1 MGHAPAVLL
10 MWAKLLTPTAPAKSR
25 ATGAAIIHRR
35 SNEIADKLSRTVA
48 SLFCLPWRLAPD
60 RLVMSRSPTTPPVR
74 ISSLHRGHN
83 HSHSHS
89 HSRYASPDIWSGRRQ
104 APFRAHRAHAAAR
117 SRCRALPPDRI
128 LRYKTHK

>member
-1 MGHAPAVLL
+1 MG
-10 MWAKLLTPTAPAKSR
+10 AKLLTPTAPAKSR

-60 RLVMSRSPTTPPVR
+60 RLVMTRSPTTPPVR
-74 ISSLHRGHN
+74 ISPLHRGHN

-89 HSRYASPDIWSGRRQ
+89 HSRYARSEERRVGKECVST
-104 APFRAHRAHAAAR
+104 FRYRV
-117 SRCRALPPDRI
+117 SR
-128 LRYKTHK
+128 YT

>member
-60 RLVMSRSPTTPPVR
+60 RLVITRPPTPPPVR
-74 ISSLHRGHN
+74 ISSLPRGH
-83 HSHSHS
+83 HPSHRHS
-89 HSRYASPDIWSGRRQ
+89 HSRYPCTDLWS
-104 APFRAHRAHAAAR
+104 
-117 SRCRALPPDRI
+117 DR
-128 LRYKTHK
+128 

>member
-48 SLFCLPWRLAPD
+48 SLFCLPWRLAPE
-60 RLVMSRSPTTPPVR
+60 RPVMNPSPKTPPDR
-74 ISSLHRGHN
+74 ISSLTRGPN
-83 HSHSHS
+83 HSHSH
-89 HSRYASPDIWSGRRQ
+89 RPRRNASPEIWYGRCQ
-104 APFRAHRAHAAAR
+104 ATFSADPADH
-117 SRCRALPPDRI
+117 
-128 LRYKTHK
+128 